1 MDQFTI
7 EYFPSDHVGEDELSR
22 ENSET
27 LHHHFGGD
35 VANETKKLLE
45 PYLSR
50 KHFKAGQLLWRE
62 GETDGMLVALESGSV
77 KIYRLL
83 PDGKTVTLY
92 IFGPGTVFGFM
103 PFLDGGPYPAYAQAL
118 EDSEAQVMP
127 RSLLLGVMK
136 KDPDV
141 AVVLLQHLAR
151 RLRGA
156 FDQIERMSS
165 KGTLPKVAAALASLL
180 PDSDFSMGTTVII
193 LPQSSREFAALIG
206 ITPESFSRNITDLVR
221 KNILHRLGANR
232 FQVLDPDA
240 LRQTASAILL

>member
-1 MDQFTI
+1 M
-7 EYFPSDHVGEDELSR
+7 SS
-22 ENSET
+22 ENPET
-27 LHHHFGGD
+27 LHHHFGGEI
-35 VANETKKLLE
+35 ANETKKLLE

-62 GETDGMLVALESGSV
+62 GETDGMLVALEAGSV

-92 IFGPGTVFGFM
+92 IFGPGTIFGFM

-118 EDSEAQVMP
+118 EESDALVMP
-127 RSLLLGVMK
+127 RSLLLSVLK
-136 KDPDV
+136 RDPDV
-141 AVVLLQHLAR
+141 AVALLQHLAR

-180 PDSDFSMGTTVII
+180 PEAGLSMETTVIV

-206 ITPESFSRNITDLVR
+206 ITPESFSRNITHLVER
-221 KNILHRLGANR
+221 KILHRLGGNR
-232 FQVLDPDA
+232 FQVLDIA
-240 LRQTASAILL
+240 GLKQAASGIFI